1 MDLIF
6 SSRNRL
12 YLLAFAFCL
21 LSFTTMFLPESIS
34 RFLTVEDGPFESA
47 GALLFL
53 FSSILFLML
62 FLKKDKF
69 ADATDRQFFSTKGRR
84 IWFLL
89 LALLFF
95 VLMGEEIS
103 WGQRIFGWGGFEG
116 NIQGET
122 SFHNQPMFN
131 HHLSEPGAEEEI
143 VKTGLAAWLT
153 AKKIFVYIF
162 LSFLFLLPL
171 GVKFVPFIRNL
182 VKKLYIPV
190 PAIEIGILFIVNILL
205 FKAFKP
211 LRDSWDGAGRG
222 LSEIE
227 EFNFAFIL
235 FLVPFVWL
243 MNKKGNLK
251 LNYNK

>member
-1 MDLIF
+1 MV
-6 SSRNRL
+6 
-12 YLLAFAFCL
+12 
-21 LSFTTMFLPESIS
+21 MFLPESIS
-34 RFLTVEDGPFESA
+34 RPMTNEDGPFETA
-47 GALLFL
+47 GALFFL
-53 FSSILFLML
+53 GSSILFFIL
-62 FLKKDKF
+62 FLKENKF
-69 ADATDRQFFSTKGRR
+69 ADSGDREFFSTKGKRT
-84 IWFLL
+84 WFLL

-95 VLMGEEIS
+95 ILMGEEIS
-103 WGQRIFGWGGFEG
+103 WGQRLFGWEGFAG
-116 NIQGET
+116 NRQGESNLHN
-122 SFHNQPMFN
+122 SFWLTHYSSDMD
-131 HHLSEPGAEEEI
+131 AEEK
-143 VKTGLAAWLT
+143 VAKTGLAAMFT

-171 GVKFVPFIRNL
+171 AVKFIPFVKNL

-190 PAIEIGILFIVNILL
+190 PAIELGILFILNILL

-211 LRDSWDGAGRG
+211 LRHGWDGAGRG

-251 LNYNK
+251 LNYTK